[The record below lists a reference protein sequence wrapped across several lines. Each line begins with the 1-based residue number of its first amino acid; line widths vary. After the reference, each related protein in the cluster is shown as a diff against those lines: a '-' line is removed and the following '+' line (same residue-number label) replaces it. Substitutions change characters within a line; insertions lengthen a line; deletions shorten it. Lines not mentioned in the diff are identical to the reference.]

1 MQAKRPAFL
10 SFSHQDRHQ
19 REEQVEVVEVEARP
33 RGSLS
38 LMSSFKCCCCC
49 CCPLA
54 VLVVHVGPKLSPSL
68 DNFFL
73 GSRHV
78 IRTTFLDFGFHCSTK
93 MAKKV
98 SPGFTECAHILPA
111 WLNVIASAAQQ
122 NSQIL
127 QKLFRDMT
135 INAAVSLSLSL
146 SLVLSLWERPPPLRP
161 RDCICARARKGPKRR
176 ACPRMHYLAWI
187 SELWHRYWMVELPN

>member
-1 MQAKRPAFL
+1 MKAKRPAFL

-38 LMSSFKCCCCC
+38 LMSSFKCCC

-98 SPGFTECAHILPA
+98 SPGFT
-111 WLNVIASAAQQ
+111 QGR
-122 NSQIL
+122 L
-127 QKLFRDMT
+127 Q
-135 INAAVSLSLSL
+135 
-146 SLVLSLWERPPPLRP
+146 
-161 RDCICARARKGPKRR
+161 
-176 ACPRMHYLAWI
+176 
-187 SELWHRYWMVELPN
+187 